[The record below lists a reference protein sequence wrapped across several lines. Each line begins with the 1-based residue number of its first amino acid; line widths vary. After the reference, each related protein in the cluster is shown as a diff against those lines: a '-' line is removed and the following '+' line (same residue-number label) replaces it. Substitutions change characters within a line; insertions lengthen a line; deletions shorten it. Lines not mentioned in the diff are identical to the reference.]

1 MGRQLSACPYGRRGR
16 TLAAYELGGRVL
28 AALGTS
34 PTEIRVESA
43 FLKACRE
50 ASFSEGDLYEGIE
63 MRDIFGRGFFPLVN
77 RMIFNH
83 HVHLSR
89 AVATRRVVIPPVP
102 AFCLSMV
109 GAEGVCSDVA
119 CRVAINGGVPRLKN
133 RAAVRRIAAK
143 VCNGILWNN
152 DAAHHVV
159 TAFGECEHT
168 I

>member
-1 MGRQLSACPYGRRGR
+1 MVVKRRHGQATFGLPLRTGGR

-34 PTEIRVESA
+34 PTEIRMESA

-77 RMIFNH
+77 KMIFNH

-89 AVATRRVVIPPVP
+89 AVATRRAASLSRPSPPSAYQWSAQR
-102 AFCLSMV
+102 AFVATWRAALRLM
-109 GAEGVCSDVA
+109 VA
-119 CRVAINGGVPRLKN
+119 CR
-133 RAAVRRIAAK
+133 
-143 VCNGILWNN
+143 
-152 DAAHHVV
+152 D
-159 TAFGECEHT
+159 
-168 I
+168 